1 VGLHDRHAQTGLA
14 EPPGAHLA
22 GGPGAEDHD
31 IELSLAHRRD
41 ATAHSLRPMGPTDS
55 HIELPEGRRHPLRTI
70 GERLAAALGL
80 VVLVA
85 LSTYLGRDGYV
96 DPADD
101 SVSLLDAFYYSTVT
115 ITTTGYGDVRPESD
129 EARLVTTVL
138 VTPCRILFLILLVGT
153 TLEVLTARTRA
164 AYRLS
169 RWRRTLKDHVIICG
183 FGTKG
188 RAAATTLLGHDYR
201 ADQLVVVDE
210 SPSARADATAMGMS
224 AVAGSATTQHA
235 LRDAGIA
242 DASAVVVALDRDD
255 AAVLATLTARE
266 LNPHANISG
275 AVREDENAHLLHESG
290 ANSVITSSGA
300 AGRLLGLA
308 TTAPDIAQ
316 VLEDLLSVGAG
327 LDIVERPVTQDEV
340 GPLEELRSL
349 NPVVAVSRGGELLR
363 FDDPR
368 AAELQ
373 AGDALVEVVSRK

>member
-1 VGLHDRHAQTGLA
+1 MGLSDTHV
-14 EPPGAHLA
+14 
-22 GGPGAEDHD
+22 
-31 IELSLAHRRD
+31 
-41 ATAHSLRPMGPTDS
+41 
-55 HIELPEGRRHPLRTI
+55 ELPEGRRHPLRTI
-70 GERLAAALGL
+70 AERLAAAVGL

-85 LSTYLGRDGYV
+85 LLTYIGRDGYV

-101 SVSLLDAFYYSTVT
+101 SVSLLDAFYYSTVS

-129 EARLVTTVL
+129 AARLVTTVI

-153 TLEVLTARTRA
+153 TLEVLTERTRA
-164 AYRLS
+164 VYRLS

-188 RAAATTLLGHDYR
+188 RAAATTLLGHGYR
-201 ADQLVVVDE
+201 PEQLVVVDE
-210 SPSARADATAMGMS
+210 RPSARDKATSMGLA

-235 LRDAGIA
+235 LHDAGIA
-242 DASAVVVALDRDD
+242 DAAGVVVAVDRDD

-266 LNPHANISG
+266 LNPTTNIVA

-327 LDIVERPVTQDEV
+327 LDIVQRPVADHEV

-349 NPVVAVSRGGELLR
+349 NPIVAVARNGELLR